1 MRVPRSDTAAVWLP
15 PPLLAVIT
23 LVVGLVLDWL
33 FPVFVLTVLLTHSVR
48 ITIGLLLMAAGG
60 ALAIVA
66 ERQFHRLGT
75 PVPPWKP
82 TQALA
87 TGGIYAY
94 VRNPIYIGMV
104 AAMAGLA
111 VMLAADWLLA
121 LLLPMSLVLHH
132 GVVRPEE
139 RYLEQKFGAAW
150 RDYAARVPRYGWPA

>member
-15 PPLLAVIT
+15 PPILAAVTLAV
-23 LVVGLVLDWL
+23 GLLLDWL
-33 FPVFVLTVLLTHSVR
+33 FPVFVLTVLLGHSTR
-48 ITIGLLLMAAGG
+48 IALGLLLMTAGV
-60 ALAIVA
+60 ALAILA

-87 TGGIYAY
+87 TGGIYAH
-94 VRNPIYIGMV
+94 VRNPIYVGMI

-111 VMLAADWLLA
+111 VTLAGDWLLV
-121 LLLPMSLVLHH
+121 LLVPMSLVLHH

-139 RYLEQKFGAAW
+139 CYLEQKFGAAW